1 MGHRTPLY
9 DSHVAAGAKM
19 VPFGDYDMPLH
30 YGSQVDE
37 HHAVRT
43 ACGIFDVSH
52 MLVTDLTG
60 ADARDFL
67 RWLLA
72 NDVAKLDGQPGRA
85 LYTCM
90 CNADGGVID
99 DLIVYHMRDD
109 WYRMVVNSARRET
122 DTDWMRARRDECFP
136 GVELT
141 ERHDLALLAVQG
153 PQAEQSLPPL
163 LGSAAADTVN
173 ALKGF
178 QAALVDSELGELFV
192 GKTGYT
198 GEGGYEIAMPNEVA
212 AGFWDAVVAAG
223 ARPCGLGAR
232 DTLRLEAGLNLYG
245 NDMDEATTPLEA
257 GLAWTVAWEPADR
270 DFIGREAL
278 ARQREQGPA
287 RKLIGLVLEG
297 KGVLRSHQEVVF
309 PGSEARGEITSG
321 SFSPTLQQGIAFAR
335 VPAEVAEPGTECAV
349 VVRNKELPAQL
360 VKYPFVKNGE
370 AAYKT

>member
-1 MGHRTPLY
+1 MGLRTPLY
-9 DSHVAAGAKM
+9 NAHVEAGAKM

-52 MLVTDLTG
+52 MLVVDLTG
-60 ADARDFL
+60 GEARAFL

-72 NDVAKLDGQPGRA
+72 NDVAKLDGDPGRA
-85 LYTCM
+85 LYSCM
-90 CNADGGVID
+90 CNSAGGVID
-99 DLIVYHMRDD
+99 DLIVYAMRDD
-109 WYRMVVNSARRET
+109 WYRMVVNSSRRET
-122 DTDWMRARRDECFP
+122 DTDWIRARRDEAFSS
-136 GVELT
+136 VEIT
-141 ERHDLALLAVQG
+141 ERQDLSLVAVQG
-153 PQAEQSLPPL
+153 PKAEELLPPL
-163 LGSAAADTVN
+163 LGSAAAETVN
-173 ALKGF
+173 GLKGF
-178 QAALVDSELGELFV
+178 QAAVVASELGELFV

-198 GEGGYEIAMPNEVA
+198 GEGGYEIALPNEA
-212 AGFWDAVVAAG
+212 AEGFWNAVVGAG

-257 GLAWTVAWEPADR
+257 GLAWTVAWNPEER
-270 DFIGREAL
+270 DFVGRAAL
-278 ARQREQGPA
+278 EKQRAEGPP

-297 KGVLRSHQEVVF
+297 KGVLRSHQEVRF
-309 PGSEARGEITSG
+309 PGREVSGEVTSG
-321 SFSPTLQQGIAFAR
+321 TFSPTLQKGIAFAR

>member
-9 DSHVAAGAKM
+9 DAHVAAGAKM

-30 YGSQVDE
+30 YGSQVEE

-52 MLVTDLTG
+52 MLVVDLAG
-60 ADARDFL
+60 EGVRDFL

-90 CNADGGVID
+90 CNRDGGVVD

-109 WYRMVVNSARRET
+109 WYRLVVNSARRET
-122 DTDWMRARRDECFP
+122 DTDWMRARRDERFP
-136 GVELT
+136 GVELS

-153 PQAEQSLPPL
+153 PQAERIVPPL
-163 LGSAAADTVN
+163 LGEAAAETVN
-173 ALKGF
+173 GLKGF
-178 QAALVDSELGELFV
+178 QAAVVASELGELFV

-198 GEGGYEIAMPNEVA
+198 GESGYEIALPNEAA
-212 AGFWDAVVAAG
+212 AGFWDAMVGAG

-270 DFIGREAL
+270 DFVGREAL
-278 ARQREQGPA
+278 EKQRLQGPA
-287 RKLIGLVLEG
+287 RKLMGLVLAG

-309 PGSEARGEITSG
+309 PGAEARGEITSG

-335 VPAEVAEPGTECAV
+335 VPAELATPGAECAV
-349 VVRNKELPAQL
+349 VVRNKELPAKL
-360 VKYPFVKNGE
+360 VHYPFVKNGE

>member
-37 HHAVRT
+37 HHAVRQS
-43 ACGIFDVSH
+43 CGIFDVSH
-52 MLVTDLTG
+52 MLVADLTG
-60 ADARDFL
+60 ADARAYL

-72 NDVAKLDGQPGRA
+72 NDVAKLDDQPGRA

-109 WYRMVVNSARRET
+109 WYRLVVNSARRET
-122 DTDWMRARRDECFP
+122 DTDWMRARRDERFP

-153 PQAEQSLPPL
+153 PQAEALLPPL
-163 LGSAAADTVN
+163 LGSAAAETVN

-178 QAALVDSELGELFV
+178 QAAVVDSELGELFV

-198 GEGGYEIAMPNEVA
+198 GEAGYEIAMPNEVA
-212 AGFWDAVVAAG
+212 VGFWDAVVAAG

-270 DFIGREAL
+270 DFVGREAL
-278 ARQREQGPA
+278 ERQRQQGPA

-335 VPAEVAEPGTECAV
+335 VPAELAVAGTECAV
-349 VVRNKELPAQL
+349 VVRNKELPARL

>member
-1 MGHRTPLY
+1 MGLRTPLY
-9 DSHVAAGAKM
+9 NAHVDAGAKM

-30 YGSQVDE
+30 YGSQVEE

-52 MLVTDLTG
+52 MLVVDLTG
-60 ADARDFL
+60 GDARAFL

-72 NDVAKLDGQPGRA
+72 NDVAKLDDQPGRA

-109 WYRMVVNSARRET
+109 WYRLVVNSARRET
-122 DTDWMRARRDECFP
+122 DTDWMRARRDEAFP
-136 GVELT
+136 GVELS
-141 ERHDLALLAVQG
+141 ERQDLALLAVQG
-153 PQAEQSLPPL
+153 PQAERTLPPL
-163 LGSAAADTVN
+163 LGQAAADSVN

-178 QAALVDSELGELFV
+178 QAAVVASDLGELFV

-198 GEGGYEIAMPNEVA
+198 GEAGYEIAMPNEA
-212 AGFWDAVVAAG
+212 AEGFWNAVVGAG
-223 ARPCGLGAR
+223 CRPCGLGSR

-257 GLAWTVAWEPADR
+257 GLAWTVAWAPDDR
-270 DFIGREAL
+270 DFIGRAAL
-278 ARQREQGPA
+278 EKQRADGPP
-287 RKLIGLVLEG
+287 RKLIGLVLTG
-297 KGVLRSHQEVVF
+297 KGVLRSHQEVRF
-309 PGSEARGEITSG
+309 PGTEASGEITSG
-321 SFSPTLQQGIAFAR
+321 TFSPTLEQGIAFAR
-335 VPAEVAEPGTECAV
+335 VPAEMAVPGTECAV
-349 VVRNKELPAQL
+349 AVRNKELPAQL
-360 VKYPFVKNGE
+360 VAYPFVKDGQ